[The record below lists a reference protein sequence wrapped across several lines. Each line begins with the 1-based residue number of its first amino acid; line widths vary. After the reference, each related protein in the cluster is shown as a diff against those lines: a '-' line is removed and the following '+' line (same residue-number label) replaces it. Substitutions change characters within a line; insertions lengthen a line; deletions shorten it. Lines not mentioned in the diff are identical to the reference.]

1 MILISD
7 TGRQVFRRLI
17 SLYFYAH
24 FQKKGTVREPSRE
37 RFSGQT
43 IIFALSGG
51 IPLKKVV
58 HEKTRIEKPF
68 TCRVCGYPV
77 NPEGGGT
84 QHRNHCP
91 HCLSSLHLDETPG
104 DRASD
109 CGGIMD
115 PIGIWVRKGGEWAI
129 IHRCRRCGHL
139 SSNRTA
145 GDDNPLLLVALAAK
159 PLAEPPFPLY
169 LTERMAESLGQT
181 MPEEKLPEGKRPARR
196 AHKNDE

>member
-17 SLYFYAH
+17 SLYFYTH

-84 QHRNHCP
+84 
-91 HCLSSLHLDETPG
+91 
-104 DRASD
+104 
-109 CGGIMD
+109 
-115 PIGIWVRKGGEWAI
+115 
-129 IHRCRRCGHL
+129 
-139 SSNRTA
+139 
-145 GDDNPLLLVALAAK
+145 
-159 PLAEPPFPLY
+159 
-169 LTERMAESLGQT
+169 
-181 MPEEKLPEGKRPARR
+181 
-196 AHKNDE
+196 